1 LCFFAQIKCFRLAC
15 DTKPLSY
22 FYAVGVQSLATIT
35 FAVNAALASRK
46 CEVVF
51 RDVVFMVMMF
61 VDVMSVVLTLVLC
74 KNEAAKA

>member
-1 LCFFAQIKCFRLAC
+1 
-15 DTKPLSY
+15 
-22 FYAVGVQSLATIT
+22 
-35 FAVNAALASRK
+35 
-46 CEVVF
+46 VF